1 MKQHICKNCEHV
13 FEGNFCNHCGQKSK
27 TERLDFHYLQDE
39 IKYTFL
45 HINKGLL
52 YSVKQLIVRPAD
64 TVREFI
70 EGKRIGHYKPILL
83 LVVLAGIN
91 GLLYHYFIN
100 IGDIFKESKAIMIG
114 VSKEQSEAIAKKVM
128 DWIYAHYSLFE
139 IVQLPFVSLAS
150 YLAFK
155 KYGYNYIENI
165 IINSFAASQRLIYT
179 IIIFPLIYLASKTNH
194 FILITNLVSLP
205 IFLITIWFYIK
216 LFKDK
221 VIGDVIV
228 RLLLFGFL
236 VIVLFI
242 IMIFIAVAF
251 VAMFVDKSQFGIH

>member
-1 MKQHICKNCEHV
+1 MGHNCKNCGHT
-13 FEGNFCNHCGQKSK
+13 FTGNFCNHCGQKAK
-27 TERLDFHYLQDE
+27 TGRIDFNYLQDE

-52 YSVKQLIVRPAD
+52 YSIKQLIVRPAD

-70 EGKRIGHYKPILL
+70 DGKRISHYKPILL

-91 GLLYHYFIN
+91 GVLAHYFLDLS
-100 IGDIFKESKAIMIG
+100 DIFNKSQNVMGNADEKSINFF
-114 VSKEQSEAIAKKVM
+114 KKFM
-128 DWIYAHYSLFE
+128 DWIVEHYSLYE
-139 IVQLPFVSLAS
+139 IIQLPFVSLAS
-150 YLAFK
+150 YFAFK
-155 KYGYNYIENI
+155 KYGYNYFENI
-165 IINSFAASQRLIYT
+165 IINSFAASQRLVYGLIL
-179 IIIFPLIYLASKTNH
+179 FPLEYLAIKFNFFQIFS
-194 FILITNLVSLP
+194 ILSSLL
-205 IFLITIWFYIK
+205 IFSISIWFYIK

-236 VIVLFI
+236 VFVLFI

>member
-1 MKQHICKNCEHV
+1 MGHICKNCEHV

-52 YSVKQLIVRPAD
+52 YSVKQLIIRPAD

-83 LVVLAGIN
+83 LVVLAGVN

-114 VSKEQSEAIAKKVM
+114 GSNGQNEDITKEVM

-150 YLAFK
+150 YLSFK

-165 IINSFAASQRLIYT
+165 IINSFAASQRLVYS
-179 IIIFPLIYLASKTNH
+179 IIIFPLIYLASKTSH

-205 IFLITIWFYIK
+205 VFFISIWFYIK
-216 LFKDK
+216 LFKNK

-228 RLLLFGFL
+228 RLLLFMFLAFIFLGIMLAISGFL
-236 VIVLFI
+236 
-242 IMIFIAVAF
+242 